1 MRNKNSFKPREERET
16 KKAKNRPLSCVCQK
30 KAVPLYRICK
40 YEFFISHNHARDGQC
55 AGDAVLQHLLH
66 AAWRERYTAEAQS
79 VFPGSVLVPDD
90 LERIAL

>member
-16 KKAKNRPLSCVCQK
+16 KKAQNRPLSCICQK

-40 YEFFISHNHARDGQC
+40 YEFFISHNHARDGQG

>member
-16 KKAKNRPLSCVCQK
+16 KKAQNRPLSCICQK

-55 AGDAVLQHLLH
+55 AGDVVLQHLLH